1 MTLGEKIKELRESKN
16 LTQMELA
23 KILSIGHSTLAC
35 YETNKR
41 QVPYGT
47 LKAISKFFDVS
58 TDYLLG
64 LKDEY

>member
-1 MTLGEKIKELRESKN
+1 MTLGEKIKKLRNDMS
-16 LTQMELA
+16 LSQLELA
-23 KILSIGHSTLAC
+23 KELSIGHSTLAC

-41 QVPYGT
+41 QIPYST
-47 LKAISKFFDVS
+47 LTAIAKFFDVS